1 MSFIAKEW
9 DIFVTKNG
17 GRYSKSYDLVAFNPI
32 TETAYIDVVDESML
46 TGIDSKGN
54 EYKML
59 EISRDTFNIIED
71 KMLNKYSLYD
81 GFVYHEFNAKQTNV
95 EEKEAIVPA
104 SLVKKGIN
112 GELSYEEL
120 DKIVSVD
127 VEEGD
132 YYNYNAFMEGILR
145 FLRGEVSK
153 NYYKAWTILVS
164 WALSANKLKLYSK
177 KWKIYDSLAYDFDG
191 HSFNNFNNLEEKEI
205 ECNDMIATIKYKN
218 HLLENV
224 NKSKVPPFYNE
235 NKTIVYVNFAFC
247 NQSNVFHRVCIANED
262 AKTFK
267 LALVTNCNFL
277 PNVNYTFID
286 EDEALNLSNT
296 YYEYTFDLSINEHE
310 YIASLPFKE

>member
-32 TETAYIDVVDESML
+32 TETAYTDVVDESML

-81 GFVYHEFNAKQTNV
+81 GFVCHEFNAKQTNV

-120 DKIVSVD
+120 DKIVSVTL
-127 VEEGD
+127 EKGD
-132 YYNYNAFMEGILR
+132 YYNYDAFMEGILR

-164 WALSANKLKLYSK
+164 WALSANKLKAYSK
-177 KWKIYDSLAYDFDG
+177 KWKIYDSLSWSFDG
-191 HSFNNFNNLEEKEI
+191 HSFDAFEEEKEV
-205 ECNDMIATIKYKN
+205 ECNGMIATLKYQN
-218 HLLENV
+218 HLLQNI
-224 NKSKVPPFYNE
+224 NRAKTPAFYNK
-235 NKTIVYVNFAFC
+235 NKTVVYACFAFC
-247 NQSNVFHRVCIANED
+247 NQYNKFSRVCIANE
-262 AKTFK
+262 KEKVFK
-267 LALVTNCNFL
+267 IALVANCSFL
-277 PNVNYTFID
+277 PSVNYTFID
-286 EDEALNLSNT
+286 EDEMLDLTNK
-296 YYEYTFDLSINEHE
+296 YYEYYFVPTINEYD
-310 YIASLPFKE
+310 YIASLPFK